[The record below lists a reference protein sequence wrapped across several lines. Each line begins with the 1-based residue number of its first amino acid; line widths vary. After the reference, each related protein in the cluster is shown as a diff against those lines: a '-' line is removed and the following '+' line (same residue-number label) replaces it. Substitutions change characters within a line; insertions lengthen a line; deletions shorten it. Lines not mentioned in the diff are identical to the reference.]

1 MQLELSSRTE
11 TEQEARSKSSC
22 YNFETLSTQIFQCNC
37 FFSAA
42 TGPPP
47 SYSSLRDNSRQ
58 HQSQRV
64 EILFGGAFLFLFV
77 CIFST
82 YSWTIH
88 TKYVHN
94 SMGVHIDWPVLC
106 NLTLHK
112 WPENRNCFYMFIFY
126 FFFGAENRNC
136 FYLFLFFSSELR
148 TLVSNGWWGLI
159 GNDFLS

>member
-1 MQLELSSRTE
+1 MLEHLLETFIKHCKGGLTLALKNNKCISKLIRKSRALRVVESAMQLELSSRTE

-82 YSWTIH
+82 YS
-88 TKYVHN
+88 
-94 SMGVHIDWPVLC
+94 
-106 NLTLHK
+106 
-112 WPENRNCFYMFIFY
+112 
-126 FFFGAENRNC
+126 
-136 FYLFLFFSSELR
+136 
-148 TLVSNGWWGLI
+148 
-159 GNDFLS
+159 